1 MKTDDVDTA
10 LIRLGD
16 HSSADEVAATLEQVV
31 LLQQK
36 AREFKRLL
44 DEEIISWIKANGDLR
59 LGDIR
64 YYVGR
69 KKRVKV
75 RNGSE
80 ALSAMVVAASGD
92 IGTVADLMA
101 AQPWKHGAVKK
112 QLGDAKF
119 AELFEE
125 IIEDDL
131 KTGKPT
137 EVLKRLDES
146 FVR

>member
-69 KKRVKV
+69 KKRVEV
-75 RNGSE
+75 RSGSE

-92 IGTVADLMA
+92 IGTVADLMS

-137 EVLKRLDES
+137 EVLKRLDEA